1 MNDRRHFA
9 GAACGSKGIRKT
21 GAKRSLFHLLLT
33 RGLWIGFVVAAVPA
47 NAQQLPD
54 PERFEAAIRSFEA
67 QDRSD
72 PPPANAIVLTGS
84 SSIARW
90 NDQAPAALAPLTV
103 IPRGFGGSIMND
115 VLHYLD
121 RVALAYEPRAILI
134 YEGDNDTAARL
145 STEMILGHLR
155 EIIEEIHAALPETRI
170 YVLSIKPSVLRWNV
184 WPQAQEVSA
193 AYREIAAA
201 DPLVYYVDVA
211 TPFLNEDGSVRTD
224 IFVRDDLHLNDV
236 GNEIWGAAIKAALL
250 PVEAEF
256 E

>member
-1 MNDRRHFA
+1 MNERKQLA
-9 GAACGSKGIRKT
+9 GAAHGPEGISKAVVERP
-21 GAKRSLFHLLLT
+21 RCLRLLA
-33 RGLWIGFVVAAVPA
+33 RGLCIGLVAASLPA
-47 NAQQLPD
+47 YAQQLPD

-67 QDRSD
+67 QDRIN

-90 NDQAPAALAPLTV
+90 NDQASAALAPLTV

-134 YEGDNDTAARL
+134 YEGDNDTASRL
-145 STEMILGHLR
+145 STELILGQLR
-155 EIIEEIHAALPETRI
+155 EIIAKIHATLPETRI
-170 YVLSIKPSVLRWNV
+170 HVLSVKPSVLRWGV

-193 AYREIAAA
+193 GYREIAAA

-211 TPFLNEDGSVRTD
+211 TPFLNEDGSVKTD
-224 IFVRDDLHLNDV
+224 IFVRDNLHLNDV

>member
-1 MNDRRHFA
+1 MNHDGLFANTAPNPRRA
-9 GAACGSKGIRKT
+9 PQPCGLPVTVVGILALAACI
-21 GAKRSLFHLLLT
+21 
-33 RGLWIGFVVAAVPA
+33 GLIAAAIPA
-47 NAQQLPD
+47 HAQQLPD
-54 PERFEAAIRSFEA
+54 PERFEGAIRSFEA
-67 QDRSD
+67 QDRID
-72 PPPANAIVLTGS
+72 PPPENAIVLTGS

-145 STEMILGHLR
+145 STELILGQLR
-155 EIIEEIHAALPETRI
+155 EIIAKIHATLPETRI
-170 YVLSIKPSVLRWNV
+170 YVLSVKPSVLRWGV

-193 AYREIAAA
+193 GYREIAAA

-224 IFVRDDLHLNDV
+224 IFVRDNLHLNDV

-250 PVEAEF
+250 PVEGEF